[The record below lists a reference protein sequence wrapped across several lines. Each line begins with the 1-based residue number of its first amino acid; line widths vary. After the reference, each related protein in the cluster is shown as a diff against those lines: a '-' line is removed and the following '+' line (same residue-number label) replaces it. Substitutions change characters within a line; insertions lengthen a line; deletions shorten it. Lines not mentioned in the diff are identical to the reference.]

1 MYLSHDSLRI
11 LGKSLQNDYIFIRN
25 MVSTVYEIVTGFINR
40 KFYTQRVIEVKY
52 DIDREDESN
61 IEVKKTV

>member
-25 MVSTVYEIVTGFINR
+25 MVLSVYEIVTGFINR

-52 DIDREDESN
+52 DIDLEDESN

>member
-1 MYLSHDSLRI
+1 MYLSPDTIRI
-11 LGKSLQNDYIFIRN
+11 LAKSLENDYIFIRN
-25 MVSTVYEIVTGFINR
+25 MVLTVYEMVTGFINR

-52 DIDREDESN
+52 DIDLEDETN

>member
-25 MVSTVYEIVTGFINR
+25 MVSTVYEMVTGFINR

-52 DIDREDESN
+52 DIDLEDESN